1 MTILE
6 LQELQEELIDNLS
19 NLNCDVAIIYDN
31 TVVRLQDVCHP
42 TYISS
47 IGEQS
52 SLIPNFLLTTKL
64 E

>member
-6 LQELQEELIDNLS
+6 LQKEIIDNLG
-19 NLNCDVAIIYDN
+19 NLNNDAVVIYNN

-42 TYISS
+42 TYVSS
-47 IGEQS
+47 IGEQNS
-52 SLIPNFLLTTKL
+52 VFPNFLLTTKL

>member
-6 LQELQEELIDNLS
+6 LQEEIAN
-19 NLNCDVAIIYDN
+19 NINNDVAIIYNN
-31 TVVRLQDVCHP
+31 TVVRFQDVCHP

-47 IGEQS
+47 IGEQY
-52 SLIPNFLLTTKL
+52 SLFPNFLLTTKL

>member
-6 LQELQEELIDNLS
+6 LQKEIIDNLV
-19 NLNCDVAIIYDN
+19 NLNNDAVIIYNN

-42 TYISS
+42 TYVSS
-47 IGEQS
+47 IGEQNS
-52 SLIPNFLLTTKL
+52 VFPNFLLTTKL

>member
-6 LQELQEELIDNLS
+6 LQKEIIDNLG
-19 NLNCDVAIIYDN
+19 NLNNDAVIIYNN

-42 TYISS
+42 TYVSS
-47 IGEQS
+47 IGEQNS
-52 SLIPNFLLTTKL
+52 VFPNFLLTTKL